1 MTNMSPATNQHSG
14 VSFSTFR
21 ARPTVCVSVILF
33 MGASVFIL
41 LFFCIILLLA
51 ESVLRDYLILKLQH
65 SGGK

>member
-1 MTNMSPATNQHSG
+1 MSPATNQHSG

-33 MGASVFIL
+33 CMGASVFIL